1 MNVAIG
7 MMIFI
12 FIVANVG
19 GFYFYQ
25 KGRTWD
31 TAPPHFVKKHEITA
45 HHEWAVPPLAVS
57 RNLTGSGG
65 GRAGGEE
72 GKVLQIKKGKLG
84 V

>member
-1 MNVAIG
+1 MLVDSIS
-7 MMIFI
+7 IKKDEHEI
-12 FIVANVG
+12 L
-19 GFYFYQ
+19 
-25 KGRTWD
+25 
-31 TAPPHFVKKHEITA
+31 PPHFVKKHEITA